1 MQTRSQSKRISNVSQ
16 VREKNNDPDE
26 KLTEF
31 CDKINDLY
39 IKLKKTHLQKERVQ
53 IIINMYSELDLKI
66 IDMYPILIKR
76 SVEGTKKLFKTI
88 NSSIQRLYIESA
100 SLIYND
106 ISEECNIV
114 KLHELTD
121 LSLRVQ
127 KKINDLLI

>member
-1 MQTRSQSKRISNVSQ
+1 MQTRSQSKRISNVSHK
-16 VREKNNDPDE
+16 VIEENNDPDE

-31 CDKINDLY
+31 CDKINNLY
-39 IKLKKTHLQKERVQ
+39 IKLKKTHLKKERVQ

-66 IDMYPILIKR
+66 NDMYPILIKR

-88 NSSIQRLYIESA
+88 NSSIQRLYIESV

-106 ISEECNIV
+106 IEKCNIV